1 MKPTPRTANVRRRLI
16 TGIVCLVLGVALG
29 TTTLVLTLVAAF
41 ATDADIPLD
50 GQAHPVSV
58 ESGDE
63 RLLFVHADSS
73 TSCTVVDPATGDRLR
88 LDTVGP
94 DITRNVNGLERVAA
108 WEFTPTSEQVEVT
121 CSGDSNVDAQVT
133 PPIFTATHIALTA
146 AGIIV
151 AAVLVVLG
159 IVLIVTAVLR
169 RSRARRASGPP
180 AGGPPH
186 LA

>member
-1 MKPTPRTANVRRRLI
+1 MSPTAQGPSAKRRLI
-16 TGIVCLVLGVALG
+16 TGIVCVVIGVALG
-29 TTTLVLTLVAAF
+29 ITTLVLTLVAAF

-50 GQAHPVSV
+50 GQPHTVSV

-63 RLLFVHADSS
+63 RLLFIHAGSG
-73 TSCTVVDPATGDRLR
+73 TSCTVVDPASGDQLP

-94 DITRNVNGLERVAA
+94 DITRNVNGVERVAA
-108 WEFTPTSEQVEVT
+108 WEFTPTGDRVEVT

-151 AAVLVVLG
+151 AAVLLVLG
-159 IVLIVTAVLR
+159 IVLIITAVLR
-169 RSRARRASGPP
+169 RSRARRSVGPP
-180 AGGPPH
+180 PGGPPH
-186 LA
+186 HP